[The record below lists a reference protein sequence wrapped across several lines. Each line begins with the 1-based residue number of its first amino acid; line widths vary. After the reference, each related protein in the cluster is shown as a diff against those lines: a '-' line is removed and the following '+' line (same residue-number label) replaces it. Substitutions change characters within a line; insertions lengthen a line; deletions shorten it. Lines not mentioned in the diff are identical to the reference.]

1 MPENKVNPFNITDA
15 QLTIDLDG
23 AAPSEAFSEHVSSVI
38 CTPTSATSTWKGM
51 KPAAVFQFV
60 GSSVWGL
67 ALAFAQDWSE
77 TGLSRFLFDHEGED
91 AVFTFAPETGG
102 AGFAVVAT
110 IVPGAYGGAVDATG
124 EATSTMPVKGRPV
137 LVDAV
142 PVVPAN

>member
-23 AAPSEAFSEHVSSVI
+23 ADPAEGFSEHVSSVI
-38 CTPTSATSTWKGM
+38 ATPTSSTSTWKGM
-51 KPAAVFQFV
+51 KPSAVFQFV

-67 ALAFAQDWSE
+67 ALAFAQDWSA
-77 TGLSRFLFDHEGED
+77 TGLSRFLFEHEGED

-102 AGFAVVAT
+102 QGFSVVAT

-124 EATSTMPVKGRPV
+124 EATSAMPVKGRPT
-137 LVDAV
+137 LIDS
-142 PVVPAN
+142 VPAIPAS